1 MVTSFGAAI
10 AGDQLYIYGGHTGRA
25 HTYSREAQANI
36 LQRLDLKT
44 SKWKPLGKG
53 PHLQGLAMV
62 AHGGKLYRIG
72 GFTAKNKEGE
82 KHDLWS
88 KATVDRYD
96 PATEKWQTVAAMP
109 EPRSSFDAAVIG
121 DRIFVVGGWQMNGAE
136 ESKWSKSAFSI
147 DLAKKTPKW
156 EALSEPPFQRRALSV
171 AAHDGRIYAIGGMQ
185 KEGGPTTAV
194 DVFDVAKRQWSKG
207 PNLHGEP
214 MNGFGS
220 SAFATNGR
228 LYVSTYDGTLQR
240 LTPDGTKF
248 EIVKQMDNARFFHR
262 MLPLSKT
269 QLLTVGGASMQ
280 TGKFDEVEII
290 DVGKSP

>member
-1 MVTSFGAAI
+1 
-10 AGDQLYIYGGHTGRA
+10 
-25 HTYSREAQANI
+25 
-36 LQRLDLKT
+36 
-44 SKWKPLGKG
+44 
-53 PHLQGLAMV
+53 MV